1 LGSFPA
7 KDQSSTTTLMA
18 CYRPQVHK
26 LITTNLRKYL
36 PNMQS
41 FVALPTEH
49 EALKEDIFSPQHW
62 VNTENHMCISP
73 SAYGIGEARY
83 LAGGSY
89 IIAGV
94 LMEKF
99 PGKTLL
105 EKNERLMTDAGLKV
119 FLEKVTRPNYVMLG
133 LGMLILFLAISSSK
147 PVSLV
152 TIIINLGGLHWQVN
166 TKGEGFWLQHEAA
179 GSCLLIPPGYMLAV
193 SGNYAKDED
202 GSNGLRWG
210 LLDAGSG
217 TQLGICDK
225 VVAGIIE
232 AYPSCRQGDY
242 PVWLQCLRQH
252 LSPVVAASS
261 SC

>member
-1 LGSFPA
+1 
-7 KDQSSTTTLMA
+7 MA
-18 CYRPQVHK
+18 CYRPLVHK
-26 LITTNLRKYL
+26 QITTNLRKYL

-41 FVALPTEH
+41 FVALPTEQ

-62 VNTENHMCISP
+62 ANAEHHMCMGPSP
-73 SAYGIGEARY
+73 YGIGEARY

-94 LMEKF
+94 LMEKL

-105 EKNERLMTDAGLKV
+105 DKSDRLMTDAGLKV
-119 FLEKVTRPNYVMLG
+119 FLEKVTRSKYVMLD
-133 LGMLILFLAISSSK
+133 LGMLILFLAAK

-152 TIIINLGGLHWQVN
+152 TIIINLGGLQWQVN

-179 GSCLLIPPGYMLAV
+179 GSCLLIPPGYMVAV

-210 LLDAGSG
+210 LLDVESS
-217 TQLGICDK
+217 TQLGMCEK
-225 VVAGIIE
+225 VVEGIIE
-232 AYPSCRQGDY
+232 AYPACNEGDY
-242 PVWLQCLRQH
+242 PVWLQCLRRH
-252 LSPVVAASS
+252 LSPGAAALS